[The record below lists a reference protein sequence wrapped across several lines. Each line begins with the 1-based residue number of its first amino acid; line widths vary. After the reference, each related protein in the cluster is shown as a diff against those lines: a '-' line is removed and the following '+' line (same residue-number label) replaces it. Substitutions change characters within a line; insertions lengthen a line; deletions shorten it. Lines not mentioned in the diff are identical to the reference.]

1 MFVAVGGGGLISGI
15 ASYLKEA
22 SPSTKIIGCSPFNNA
37 CMGRSIEK
45 GHILKEGEF
54 EENGG
59 ATLSEGTA
67 GGVELNSFTLQV
79 C

>member
-1 MFVAVGGGGLISGI
+1 
-15 ASYLKEA
+15 
-22 SPSTKIIGCSPFNNA
+22 
-37 CMGRSIEK
+37 MGRSIVK